1 MLILITDDIQTDNIE
16 GKRRLRQVAK
26 LCENHGQRVQFSVF
40 ECDLSYSQ
48 YLIFRRDLINT
59 IDKNKDSIRI
69 YRLGS
74 KFKDKIEHYGKKES
88 YDTEGFI
95 FV

>member
-1 MLILITDDIQTDNIE
+1 MLILITYDIQTDNDE
-16 GKRRLRQVAK
+16 GRRRLRQVAK
-26 LCENHGQRVQFSVF
+26 LCENYGQRVQFSVF

-48 YLIFRRDLINT
+48 YLIFRRDLLKI
-59 IDKNKDSIRI
+59 IDENKDSIRI
-69 YRLGS
+69 CRLGTN
-74 KFKDKIEHYGKKES
+74 FKDKIEHYGKKES